1 VAVVLVMSALL
12 LARTLHNIY
21 WLTVWDNIDDSLGY
35 LWLIVPVVA
44 VLFSGVML
52 SITLPSRIKLTG
64 F

>member
-1 VAVVLVMSALL
+1 MAVVLVMSALL

-21 WLTVWDNIDDSLGY
+21 WLTVWDNIDDSLRY

-52 SITLPSRIKLTG
+52 SITLPSRTKLAG

>member
-1 VAVVLVMSALL
+1 MAVVLVMSALL

-52 SITLPSRIKLTG
+52 SITLPSRTKLAG